1 MSIHR
6 HDRFFFLYT
15 VSPAFD
21 FNVGVDRSESRS
33 YTLTSAIL
41 KFDVVC
47 DVAMTS
53 TPDVT

>member
-1 MSIHR
+1 MSVHR
-6 HDRFFFLYT
+6 HDRFIFLHT
-15 VSPAFD
+15 VSLAFD
-21 FNVGVDRSESRS
+21 FIVGVSRSESRS

-53 TPDVT
+53 TPDLT